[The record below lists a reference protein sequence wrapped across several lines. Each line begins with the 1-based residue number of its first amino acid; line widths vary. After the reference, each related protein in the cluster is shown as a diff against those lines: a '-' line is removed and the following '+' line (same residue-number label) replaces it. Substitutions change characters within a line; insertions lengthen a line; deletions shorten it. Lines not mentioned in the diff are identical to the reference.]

1 MSPTDEH
8 PQTRIETLRE
18 EVAASPDSARAR
30 FRLGTALLHARHH
43 AEAEE
48 HLRKAVELDA
58 ELAEAWVN
66 LGGLLFT
73 RFDFEG
79 SREANA
85 RAVEC
90 SPGSAKAHYNLGLS
104 HLYLNNPDE
113 MVTCFR
119 RVLELEPESP
129 GGHYH
134 LAVGLHAQGNTEE
147 ARDRLATAMQLGYAA
162 EPQFVKALEP
172 DHAPQAPVIEIGKSK
187 PTDDPQG
194 NSGGGSRNP

>member
-1 MSPTDEH
+1 MSPSDEQ
-8 PQTRIETLRE
+8 PKTRIARLKE
-18 EVAASPDSARAR
+18 EVAASPDSARAH
-30 FRLGTALLHARHH
+30 FRLGTALLKAQHH
-43 AEAEE
+43 EEAEE
-48 HLRKAVELDA
+48 HLRKAVDLDA
-58 ELAEAWVN
+58 TLTEGWVN

-85 RAVEC
+85 KAVEC
-90 SPGSAKAHYNLGLS
+90 SPDSAKAHYNLGLS
-104 HLYLNNPDE
+104 HLYLNHPDE

-119 RVLELEPESP
+119 RVVEIEQMHP

-134 LAVGLHAQGNTEE
+134 LAVGLHAQGHTEE
-147 ARDRLATAMQLGYAA
+147 ARDELALAMKLGYAA

-172 DHAPQAPVIEIGKSK
+172 DEAPQVPVFEIGSNK

-194 NSGGGSRNP
+194 DTGSGSPND